1 MTHLLVIGGASSDI
15 LHFAGQKIASAGGA
29 GMYTAMAAQR
39 CGVQVSMFGP
49 RPVSCPERLQP
60 VAEHLKEWLG
70 PVFSPGQLPQFEISY
85 EQGKTEYLK
94 KSLGAELLLSPTD
107 LPADLSKYDLVHLT
121 PLGDVVNQLAFI
133 QACRQRG
140 VKKISAGTGLFNVE
154 EQPQAV
160 RAVLEESDYFFMNN
174 LEAEAVFG
182 SLESAKTKPGK
193 VLFVTLGEKG
203 ALVILGNFVTELQ
216 TAPCKV
222 LDPTGAGDTFCG
234 ATNAQL
240 IKGNHPVM
248 AARSA
253 MSLAAQMI
261 EHPGP
266 TALLWPDPPPD
277 APWDQRAVV
286 NESQV
291 QKVSQLIAELPEVS
305 PFDFTAPENPP
316 VGHPLALDWFFV
328 STLQQFSFWTTDN
341 GRYHQPLIAS
351 IDGVE
356 LKGSDY
362 LWQGYLRSLEDDP
375 EFFTPQR
382 QANHTQTEME
392 NLFRADDGTVP
403 MPALELHLAQARQ
416 YGQDMLTL
424 KLTPHEVVR
433 QAQASAKPLKTF
445 FELLDHIGGYK
456 EDPLRK
462 KPGLLAL
469 ILNQRPEVFFPIE
482 EDERV
487 TPVID
492 YHEMR
497 ACLRVGLVDVV
508 DGKLWEKLVNR
519 QVLMPD
525 EEWAVRYAAYIAI
538 EQVADISGKSAGAV
552 DWFFFNS
559 RKRCPEMT
567 EPICE
572 ECQIDPICAHQK
584 ELFQPVMRT
593 TFY

>member
-1 MTHLLVIGGASSDI
+1 
-15 LHFAGQKIASAGGA
+15 
-29 GMYTAMAAQR
+29 
-39 CGVQVSMFGP
+39 
-49 RPVSCPERLQP
+49 
-60 VAEHLKEWLG
+60 
-70 PVFSPGQLPQFEISY
+70 
-85 EQGKTEYLK
+85 
-94 KSLGAELLLSPTD
+94 LS
-107 LPADLSKYDLVHLT
+107 
-121 PLGDVVNQLAFI
+121 FI

-140 VKKISAGTGLFNVE
+140 AKKISAGTGLFNAQ

-160 RAVLEESDYFFMNN
+160 HAVLEESDYFFMNN

-182 SLESAKTKPGK
+182 SLESANTEPGK

-203 ALVILGNFVTELQ
+203 SLVIQGSFTTQLQ
-216 TAPCKV
+216 AVPCEV

-253 MSLAAQMI
+253 TSLAAQMI

-277 APWDQRAVV
+277 PPWDHRAVV
-286 NESQV
+286 DETQV
-291 QKVSQLIAELPEVS
+291 QKVADLVAALPEVI

-316 VGHPLALDWFFV
+316 ARHPLALDWFFV
-328 STLQQFSFWTTDN
+328 GTLQQFGFWTTAN
-341 GRYHQPLIAS
+341 GKYHLPLIAS
-351 IDGVE
+351 IDGME
-356 LKGSDY
+356 QKGSDY
-362 LWQGYLRSLEDDP
+362 LWQGYLRPLEADP

-382 QANHTQTEME
+382 QANHTQAEMQ

-403 MPALELHLAQARQ
+403 MPAPDLHLAQARQ
-416 YGQDMLTL
+416 YGQDMLAL
-424 KLTPHEVVR
+424 NLTPQEVVT
-433 QAQASAKPLKTF
+433 QAQSSSNPLKTF

-462 KPGLLAL
+462 KSGLLAF
-469 ILNQRPEVFFPIE
+469 ILNQRPEVFLSFG

-492 YHEMR
+492 YHAMR
-497 ACLRVGLVDVV
+497 SCLRVGLIDVV
-508 DGKLWEKLVNR
+508 DGELRKKLVRR
-519 QVLMPD
+519 QVLIPAD
-525 EEWAVRYAAYIAI
+525 EWAVRYAAYIAI
-538 EQVADISGKSAGAV
+538 EQVAAISGKSMGAV

-567 EPICE
+567 EP
-572 ECQIDPICAHQK
+572 ECQRCQVDPVCAHYK
-584 ELFQPVMRT
+584 ELFQPVIRT

>member
-1 MTHLLVIGGASSDI
+1 MAHLLVIGGASSDI
-15 LHFAGQKIASAGGA
+15 LYFAGQKVASAGGA

-39 CGVQVSMFGP
+39 CNVQVSMFGP
-49 RPVSCPERLQP
+49 RPDPCPERFQP
-60 VAEHLKEWLG
+60 VAEHLTEWLG
-70 PVFSPGQLPQFEISY
+70 PAFSPEQLPQFEISY
-85 EQGKTEYLK
+85 ERGKTEYLK
-94 KSLGAELLLSPTD
+94 KSLGAELMLSPAQ
-107 LPADLSKYDLVHLT
+107 LPADLSKYDLIHVT
-121 PLGDVVNQLAFI
+121 PLGDAVRQLSFI

-140 VKKISAGTGLFNVE
+140 AKKISAGTGLFNAQD
-154 EQPQAV
+154 QPQAV

-174 LEAEAVFG
+174 LEAKAVFG
-182 SLESAKTKPGK
+182 SLESAKTEPGK

-203 ALVILGNFVTELQ
+203 ALVIQGDFATQMQGV
-216 TAPCKV
+216 PCKV

-240 IKGNHPVM
+240 IKGSHPVM

-266 TALLWPDPPPD
+266 TALFWPDPPPD
-277 APWDQRAVV
+277 APWDRRVVV

-291 QKVSQLIAELPEVS
+291 QKVSQLIAALPEVT
-305 PFDFTAPENPP
+305 PFNFTGPVLPP
-316 VGHPLALDWFFV
+316 TGHPMTLDWFFV

-341 GRYHQPLIAS
+341 GRYHEPLIAL

-362 LWQGYLRSLEDDP
+362 LWQGYLRSLEGDP
-375 EFFTPQR
+375 EFFTLER
-382 QANHTQTEME
+382 QANHTHEEMLK
-392 NLFRADDGTVP
+392 LFRADDGSDP
-403 MPALELHLAQARQ
+403 MPALELHLEQARQ
-416 YGQDMLTL
+416 YGQDMLAL
-424 KLTPHEVVR
+424 ELTPLEVVR
-433 QAQASAKPLKTF
+433 QAQASEKPLKTF

-469 ILNQRPEVFFPIE
+469 ILNQRPEVFLSFG

-497 ACLRVGLVDVV
+497 ACLRIGLVDVA
-508 DGKLWEKLVNR
+508 DGELRKKLVGR
-519 QVLMPD
+519 QVLKPD

-538 EQVADISGKSAGAV
+538 EQVADLSGKSTGAV

-559 RKRCPEMT
+559 RRRCPEMT
-567 EPICE
+567 EPVCE
-572 ECQIDPICAHQK
+572 HCQVDPICAHYK
-584 ELFQPVMRT
+584 DLFQPVIRT